1 MVTPVVR
8 VMLHSKLTGITEEN
22 VRAAID
28 EYLTAYP
35 ADTLHLKRIA
45 MWSYAHID
53 ERMEGAASGGG
64 DSGI

>member
-1 MVTPVVR
+1 
-8 VMLHSKLTGITEEN
+8 MLHSKLTGITEED

-35 ADTLHLKRIA
+35 EDALHLKRIA
-45 MWSYAHID
+45 MWAGARIGA
-53 ERMEGAASGGG
+53 RMEGANCGSG